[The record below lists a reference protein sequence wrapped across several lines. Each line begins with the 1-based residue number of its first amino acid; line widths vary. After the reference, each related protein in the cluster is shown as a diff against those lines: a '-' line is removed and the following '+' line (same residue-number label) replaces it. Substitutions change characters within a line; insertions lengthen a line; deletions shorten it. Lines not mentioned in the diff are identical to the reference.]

1 MKTIKRDNEF
11 LPKKS
16 ILSLLI
22 ISLMSF
28 SSVTY
33 SQDDDQTNEEE
44 TDEDVVELAPIVATG
59 SRLLRETYESISPVQ
74 VITAQQSRAVGQI
87 NADDILQ
94 NSTAASGQQIDL
106 TFSGFVLDNGPGA
119 TTVSFRNLG
128 PGRTLFLL
136 NGRRVGASGVEGVP
150 SAADL
155 SLVPGGLIERYELLL
170 DGASSLYGSDAVAG
184 VANAILRKDFNG
196 FEVDYNLTVPEQSG
210 GIENTVAVTWGQNY
224 DRGFI
229 GFGAQINES
238 EEIKFADRDWTGR
251 CAEHREEDMN
261 GNITSQDLFTLRNN
275 LMDLE
280 SCTFP
285 LLVGRFILPGNLGG
299 SIYFTEGSSSGGF
312 GNWTDSSVAGIPW
325 DSNSDGVADINFG
338 DYGTFQGVTGGSL
351 QAERKTQNL
360 MSYGEYT
367 FEGENNITPY
377 YEALYSRRDT
387 FQDSGQPQ
395 FFPFI
400 PADNPYNLCNPDAIG
415 GIDCGLAFDQA
426 FEDPAFIAAYIA
438 ENGCDPSA
446 SGDCPQAGGARGA
459 LRTRAVVGVRG
470 DRDTTSATVKQYR
483 VVAGL
488 KGDLPGMDW
497 GQMSNWNFDTYLS
510 YNRSEGLATRAG
522 IREDRY
528 DYSVETSRIDPV
540 TGEVVCG
547 NNDGCVPINMFAP
560 SLYNAVVGDF
570 ATQAERDYLF
580 DLRTFNTKI
589 QQTMFSAF
597 LNGYVYELPAGPLAA
612 GIGVEIRE
620 DEIESIPDE
629 IARDGLFFG
638 FFSDAGAV
646 GKKTTKEVFAE
657 VNVPL
662 LAGYKGAEQLD
673 FNISGRLTK
682 DEFFPSADTFSA
694 KLGYRPIP
702 SLFLKATL
710 GTSYRA
716 PNLRE
721 NFLLAQSGFN
731 NVGDPCVVPD
741 AVYDGV
747 IDPDTG
753 EVITPVDSYSATLD
767 DQFRGNTVITNCT
780 LQGAPPAAIRDDNL
794 NGGFSSYQ
802 TEITSGGS
810 TNVTEEQSD
819 SLTYG
824 FAWDVP
830 FDNDFNMTVGATY
843 YEIEVNNTIVESTT
857 GSIINGCYRD
867 EDFNSTLCQRVVR
880 GTDGLI
886 TNVDAGFVNRD
897 NLTVRGIDI
906 NLNVDTT
913 VDIFEKPVDFGLD
926 VVLTR
931 TKENSELF
939 LGEAGPEDDELEDF
953 TGDFGL
959 PRWSGTVNLRAR
971 YDDFRVN
978 WQTRYI
984 GDVSVDVLDYFGN
997 IEGVDT
1003 IDVRDI
1009 DGDGDT
1015 SEVLTIFSD
1024 TCEAPNLCRDV
1035 GDADD
1040 YFVHTLSVFWEKDDW
1055 TVGFGI
1061 RNIFNDEPPE
1071 VDPSEAFVIGNAPIG
1086 QGYDLNGRRYFL
1098 NVGKRF

>member
-1 MKTIKRDNEF
+1 MKTINKDNEF

-28 SSVTY
+28 SSVSY
-33 SQDDDQTNEEE
+33 SQEEDQATEEDA
-44 TDEDVVELAPIVATG
+44 DEDVVELAPVVATG

-74 VITAQQSRAVGQI
+74 VITAQESRAVGQI

-106 TFSGFVLDNGPGA
+106 TYSGFVLDNGPGA

-155 SLVPGGLIERYELLL
+155 SLVPGGLVQRYELLL

-184 VANAILRKDFNG
+184 VANAILRKDFDG

-210 GIENTVAVTWGQNY
+210 GVENTIAVTWGQNY

-238 EEIKFADRDWTGR
+238 EEIKFADRKWSGQ
-251 CAEHREEDMN
+251 CSEHREEDRN
-261 GNITSQDLFTLRNN
+261 GNVTSIDLDLRRNF
-275 LMDLE
+275 LMDLG

-285 LLVGRFILPGNLGG
+285 LLVGRFILPGSLGG

-312 GNWTDSSVAGIPW
+312 GNWTDSSVRGIPW
-325 DSNSDGVADINFG
+325 DANGDGVADINFG
-338 DYGTFQGVTGGSL
+338 DYGTYPGVTDASL
-351 QAERKTQNL
+351 SAERKTQNL

-377 YEALYSRRDT
+377 FEVLYSRRDT

-400 PADNPYNLCNPDAIG
+400 PADNPYNLCNPDAVG

-426 FEDPAFIAAYIA
+426 FENPAYIAAYIA

-446 SGDCPQAGGARGA
+446 AGDCPQAGGPRGA

-483 VVAGL
+483 AVVGV
-488 KGDLPGMDW
+488 KGDLPGLDF

-510 YNRSEGLATRAG
+510 YNLSEGLATRAG
-522 IREDRY
+522 IREDRLN
-528 DYSVETSRIDPV
+528 YSLDTSRVDPA
-540 TGEVVCG
+540 TGQVVCG
-547 NNDGCVPINMFAP
+547 NNDGCVPINLFAH
-560 SLYNAVVGDF
+560 SLYNSVVGDF

-589 QQTMFSAF
+589 KQTMFSAF

-612 GIGVEIRE
+612 GIGVELRE
-620 DEIESIPDE
+620 DEIESIPDD

-638 FFSDAGAV
+638 FFSDAGAI
-646 GKKTTKEVFAE
+646 GKKTTKEIFAE

-662 LAGYKGAEQLD
+662 LAGYKGVEQLD
-673 FNISGRLTK
+673 FNLSGRLTK

-721 NFLLAQSGFN
+721 NFLLAQSGFGN
-731 NVGDPCVVPD
+731 IGDPCVVPEI
-741 AVYDGV
+741 AYDGDENTPQGEYSQAL
-747 IDPDTG
+747 DPRSDTVV
-753 EVITPVDSYSATLD
+753 E
-767 DQFRGNTVITNCT
+767 NCT
-780 LQGAPPAAIRDDNL
+780 LQGAPPAMLIADNL

-802 TEITSGGS
+802 AEITSGGS

-830 FDNDFNMTVGATY
+830 LDGDLNVTLGATY
-843 YEIEVNNTIVESTT
+843 YKIEVNNTIVESST

-867 EDFNSTLCQRVVR
+867 ENFNSTLCNRVIR
-880 GTDGLI
+880 GADGLI
-886 TNVDAGFVNRD
+886 DNVDAGFVNRD
-897 NLTVRGIDI
+897 NLTVKGIDV
-906 NLNVDTT
+906 NLNLDTT

-926 VVLTR
+926 VILTR

-939 LGEAGPEDDELEDF
+939 LGDPGPQDDDYEDF

-959 PRWSGTVNLRAR
+959 PRWSGSVNFRAR
-971 YDDFRVN
+971 YDDFRFN

-984 GDVSVDVLDYFGN
+984 GSVSVDVLDYFGN
-997 IEGVDT
+997 IDGVET

-1024 TCEAPNLCRDV
+1024 TCEAPNVCRDV

-1040 YFVHTLSVFWEKDDW
+1040 YFVHTMSVFWERDDW

-1061 RNIFNDEPPE
+1061 RNVFNDAPPE
-1071 VDPSEAFVIGNAPIG
+1071 VDPSEAFLIGNAPIG
-1086 QGYDLNGRRYFL
+1086 QGYDINGRRYFL